1 MELDRVRAYYARE
14 DVSTELAKFG
24 QNRELV
30 GRFAN
35 GGYSKRPSTVFYPGD
50 VVRMAINGIVSFH
63 ASVELWNNPLTLETD
78 KRSGWDFLID
88 LDSENLDKARQAA
101 DALIE
106 LLKAHGVNSVFTK
119 FSGRS
124 GFHIF
129 VPWKAF
135 DPSLSERFPD
145 IPRALGTYLEGYLK
159 EELPK
164 SVMSDVHIDSVA
176 ISSRHL
182 MRAPYSLNEK
192 SWLVS
197 IPVKDPWFNLEDAKP
212 QNVKVEPFVLDAK
225 EGEAMSIVDLAVDY
239 VKRREIRPIQ
249 PKQRFQLTSK
259 VPEEFFSPCIK
270 NILKG
275 LADGRKRGDFI
286 LRAYLSNLGWN
297 FSEIEA
303 LVLEWNK
310 KNKPPLRENY
320 LKSQIRWHKRQKTK
334 LLPPNHNRDG
344 FYKDMGVFSVEC
356 ERTKNPVVYSL
367 RRYKDF
373 LRYQKQEESK
383 QKKKEAKSIGK
394 KRTSPEKRDST

>member
-1 MELDRVRAYYARE
+1 MDLERVKAYYARE
-14 DVSTELAKFG
+14 DVAIELAKFG

-50 VVRMAINGIVSFH
+50 VVRMAKNGIVSFH

-88 LDSENLDKARQAA
+88 LDSENLDKSRQAA

-106 LLKAHGVNSVFTK
+106 LLKAHGVTSVFTK

-135 DPSLSERFPD
+135 DSSLSESFPE
-145 IPRALGTYLEGYLK
+145 IPRALGKYLEGYLK
-159 EELPK
+159 DELPK
-164 SVMSDVHIDSVA
+164 NVMGDVHIDSVA

-197 IPVKDPWFNLEDAKP
+197 IPVKDPWFNLDDAKP
-212 QNVKVEPFVLDAK
+212 ENVKVKPFVLDAK
-225 EGEAMSIVDLAVDY
+225 KGEAMNIVDLAVDY
-239 VKRREIRPIQ
+239 VKRREIKPVYEHRHS
-249 PKQRFQLTSK
+249 QLTTK

-270 NILKG
+270 KILKG

-286 LRAYLSNLGWN
+286 IRAYLSNLGWN
-297 FSEIEA
+297 FDEIEK

-334 LLPPNHNRDG
+334 LLPPNHDRDG
-344 FYKDMGVFSVEC
+344 FYKDMGVYSVEC

-373 LRYQKQEESK
+373 LRYNKEEAE
-383 QKKKEAKSIGK
+383 KKKK
-394 KRTSPEKRDST
+394 KDVKKKTSPLKGDST